1 MKKAVSEKNRQ
12 NGFAAAKRHNYT
24 IPTTYRATNFKL
36 ENLME
41 EPWQNHVR
49 GIEKVIEELR
59 ERLDI
64 SYNRLSSST
73 ALPNPVAKAESDEIY
88 LNRRI

>member
-1 MKKAVSEKNRQ
+1 MK
-12 NGFAAAKRHNYT
+12 
-24 IPTTYRATNFKL
+24 
-36 ENLME
+36 

-64 SYNRLSSST
+64 SYNGLFSST
-73 ALPNPVAKAESDEIY
+73 ASPNPVAKAESDEIY
-88 LNRRI
+88 LN